1 MNKNEL
7 ATRKTRQEIVDISRN
22 KFKTKGYFNTSLQEI
37 AEEIG
42 LTRGALYH
50 NFSNKKEIFFEI
62 IKEIQAEIGDYVEM
76 KAIEQEDP
84 WQQLIAGCVAFVEK
98 SVNKDIARIMIIDGP
113 SVITWE
119 EWKNL
124 DAENSESLLK
134 NQLVFLRENNMIKNF
149 DVDYLTSYISGGLN
163 ELAMHISYEDNSRI
177 IEVEEIII
185 SMLRGLKNNG

>member
-7 ATRKTRQEIVDISRN
+7 ATRKTRQEIIDISRK

-37 AEEIG
+37 AQEIG

-84 WQQLIAGCVAFVEK
+84 WQQLIKGCIAFVEK
-98 SVNKDIARIMIIDGP
+98 AVNKDIARIMIIDGP

-124 DAENSESLLK
+124 DAENSESHLK
-134 NQLVFLRENNMIKNF
+134 TQLAFLRENYIIKNF
-149 DVDYLTSYISGGLN
+149 DIDYLTSYISGGLN
-163 ELAMHISYEDNSRI
+163 EIAMYISYEDNFRI
-177 IEVEEIII
+177 KEVEQIII
-185 SMLRGLKNNG
+185 SMLCGLKNNG